1 MGELIASIAHEL
13 NNPLTTVSLRVE
25 LLLGQVLET
34 DPKRRALEVIKQEVK
49 RMGNLVANL
58 LQFSRRGA
66 PRIASTNV
74 CEEIDKTLALG
85 HYHMRNHR
93 ITAVREYTP
102 DVPLLLADRQQL
114 RQVFLNLLTNASDA
128 MPQGG
133 TLALRVTEG
142 ALDTGAPAVVIEF
155 ADTGMGIAL
164 SICRR

>member
-1 MGELIASIAHEL
+1 MGKLIASIAHEL

-93 ITAVREYTP
+93 ITTVREYTP
-102 DVPLLLADRQQL
+102 DVPLLLADANS
-114 RQVFLNLLTNASDA
+114 FGKCS
-128 MPQGG
+128 
-133 TLALRVTEG
+133 
-142 ALDTGAPAVVIEF
+142 
-155 ADTGMGIAL
+155 
-164 SICRR
+164 SICSPTPATLCPKAVRWPSA